1 MIRQILQWRV
11 VPRSSMYKNSTQY
24 YLGESEKRGPR
35 NMWSLGS
42 NLIGE
47 CKVCQAERWKD
58 VHSMEVVGYNM
69 GSPITTS
76 LPAVLPHP

>member
-11 VPRSSMYKNSTQY
+11 VPRSSTQFC
-24 YLGESEKRGPR
+24 LGESEKRGPR
-35 NMWSLGS
+35 NMWFLGS

-47 CKVCQAERWKD
+47 WKVCQAERWEG
-58 VHSMEVVGYNM
+58 VHSMEIVGYKAR
-69 GSPITTS
+69 SLITAS

>member
-1 MIRQILQWRV
+1 MIRQIFQWRV
-11 VPRSSMYKNSTQY
+11 VPRSSVYKNSTLFC
-24 YLGESEKRGPR
+24 LGGSEKRGPR

-47 CKVCQAERWKD
+47 WKVCQEERWEG
-58 VHSMEVVGYNM
+58 VHSVEVVGY
-69 GSPITTS
+69 SARSLITTS